1 MKRSSI
7 LLGCQRKSR
16 TQQKSDDDLDEDEWD
31 IVYELKK
38 PSEIIIADD
47 TSAYQFFG
55 DKLYTAPQEDIIEG
69 EARHITS
76 FTVRL
81 THLQRFIQLL
91 GLLGSAKW

>member
-1 MKRSSI
+1 MQRMKRSTI

-16 TQQKSDDDLDEDEWD
+16 TQRKPDEDLDEDEWD

-47 TSAYQFFG
+47 TSAFQFFG

-69 EARHITS
+69 GTRHIA
-76 FTVRL
+76 L
-81 THLQRFIQLL
+81 I
-91 GLLGSAKW
+91 LGSPKLFLQDFTRH